1 MSLKVYKVES
11 MKIERFE
18 DIIGEFTS
26 PTWTSHNQKCKT
38 YATKTRNH

>member
-18 DIIGEFTS
+18 DIIGDFT
-26 PTWTSHNQKCKT
+26 PLTWTSHNQTNNKSQNTNNK
-38 YATKTRNH
+38 